1 MDQILKGCNDYSNN
15 RRALASSLSSAAA
28 NRARGACTT
37 IVQQPRRTLTQIR
50 IALCKGGKTSP
61 FCLPKWSE

>member
-15 RRALASSLSSAAA
+15 PRALASSLSSAAII
-28 NRARGACTT
+28 RARGACTT
-37 IVQQPRRTLTQIR
+37 IVQLPRRTLTQIS
-50 IALCKGGKTSP
+50 IPSCKGGKTAP